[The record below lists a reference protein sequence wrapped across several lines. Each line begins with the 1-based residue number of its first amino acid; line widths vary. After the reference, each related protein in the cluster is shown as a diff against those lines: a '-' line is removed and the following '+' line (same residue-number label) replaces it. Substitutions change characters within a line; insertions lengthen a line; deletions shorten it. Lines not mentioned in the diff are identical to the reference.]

1 MQWSL
6 ILDIARNVGLI
17 GIIAYLTTRLPAV
30 RHALS
35 QSAFRSRDK
44 LILALVF
51 GGFSAFGNFLGIPV
65 MGSMANTRIVG
76 PIAGGLIGG
85 VWVGVGAGLLGAIPR
100 YFMGGF
106 TMWASVIANVI
117 AGLISG
123 LAYGKFRSRRLEL
136 PVALATGFCAEVV
149 LKLLVLLLSEPFEL
163 AWELEKIIGI
173 PTIIANTLAV
183 GLFIYIIRDVFQ
195 EQDKVQAKSAQQSM
209 RLIQQSTELMSE
221 GLNPKTAGKIV
232 RIIWLET
239 NAAAVA
245 LTDTTQILGFIGTGQ
260 DHHVAGSSLP
270 FQIAVEMV
278 ENTKTI
284 IHMDKQ
290 AWGCENHNCNL
301 SGLIMAPFIV
311 DGSLQGTLLFFKANE
326 AMVTPY
332 ELEMVQGIADFLS
345 LMLDKR
351 QLDEQKIMLSQA
363 EYNMLKAQ
371 VNPHFLFNTLGT
383 IRALVRTA
391 PEKARARIKD
401 LSDFLRRSLE
411 RTDDMIP
418 LAEEM
423 DLVRSFVRLEQS
435 RFGDRVRVSEVIQTD
450 LMDVM
455 IPVFA
460 VQPIMENAIK
470 HGLAAKRNGGNIQ
483 LRIRKNVELLQIDVE
498 DDGAGIAP
506 ERLAQILKFD
516 GSLDRSAAGTGI
528 GLNNIQK
535 RIQTTFGAN
544 YGLRITSQPGKGTLV
559 QIELPIISSRE
570 ANLDDV

>member
-1 MQWSL
+1 MQWPL

-35 QSAFRSRDK
+35 HSSFRSRDK
-44 LILALVF
+44 LILILVF

-85 VWVGVGAGLLGAIPR
+85 VWVGVGAGFLGAIPR
-100 YFMGGF
+100 YFIGGF
-106 TMWASVIANVI
+106 TMWASVIANII

-123 LAYGKFRSRRLEL
+123 LAYWKFRSRRLEL
-136 PVALATGFCAEVV
+136 PVALVTGFCAELM
-149 LKLLVLLLSEPFEL
+149 LKFLVLLLSKPFER

-183 GLFIYIIRDVFQ
+183 GLFIYIVRDVFQ
-195 EQDKVQAKSAQQSM
+195 EQDKVQAKAAQQSM
-209 RLIQQSTELMSE
+209 RLIQQSTELLSE
-221 GLNPKTAGKIV
+221 GLNSKTAAKIV
-232 RIIWLET
+232 RIIWLQT

-245 LTDTTQILGFIGTGQ
+245 LTDTTQLLGFIGTGQ
-260 DHHVAGSSLP
+260 EHHVVGSTLP
-270 FQIAVEMV
+270 IQIAAEMA
-278 ENTKTI
+278 ENSKTI
-284 IHMDKQ
+284 IPMDKQ
-290 AWGCENHNCNL
+290 AWGCPNHNCSL
-301 SGLIMAPFIV
+301 SGLIMAPLIV
-311 DGSLQGTLLFFKANE
+311 DGTLQGSLMFFTANE
-326 AMVTPY
+326 ATVTPY
-332 ELEMVQGIADFLS
+332 EMEMVQGIADFLS

-383 IRALVRTA
+383 IRALIRTA

-435 RFGDRVRVSEVIQTD
+435 RFGERVRVSEMIQSD
-450 LMDVM
+450 LTDVM
-455 IPVFA
+455 IPVFTL
-460 VQPIMENAIK
+460 QPIMENAIK
-470 HGLAAKRNGGNIQ
+470 HGLAAKRNGGSIQ
-483 LRIRKNVELLQIDVE
+483 LRIRKSADLLQIDVE
-498 DDGAGIAP
+498 DDGAGISP
-506 ERLAQILKFD
+506 ERLARILQFD
-516 GSLDRSAAGTGI
+516 GGLERSTAGTGI

-535 RIQTTFGAN
+535 RIQTAFGAEF
-544 YGLRITSQPGKGTLV
+544 GLRITSRLGTGTLV
-559 QIELPIISSRE
+559 QIELPILNRKE
-570 ANLDDV
+570 G

>member
-1 MQWSL
+1 MQQWPL

-35 QSAFRSRDK
+35 QSTFRRRDK

-85 VWVGVGAGLLGAIPR
+85 VWVGVGAGVLGAVPR

-106 TMWASVIANVI
+106 TMWASVVGNVA

-123 LAYGKFRSRRLEL
+123 LVYWKLRNRRLEL
-136 PVALATGFCAEVV
+136 PIALATGLAAEVL
-149 LKLLVLLLSEPFEL
+149 LKLLVLTISKPFER

-183 GLFIYIIRDVFQ
+183 GLFVYIVRDVFH

-209 RLIQQSTELMSE
+209 RLIQQSTELLGE
-221 GLNPKTAGKIV
+221 GLNSKTAGKIV

-245 LTDTTQILGFIGTGQ
+245 LTDTTHILGFVGAGQ
-260 DHHVAGSSLP
+260 EHHGAGSPLP
-270 FQIAVEMV
+270 AVVVGGPGE
-278 ENTKTI
+278 TATI
-284 IHMDKQ
+284 EVMDKQ
-290 AWGCENHNCNL
+290 AWGCIGHKCNL
-301 SGLIMAPFIV
+301 SSLINAPLIV
-311 DGSLQGTLLFFKANE
+311 DGNLRGTLLYFKANQDLI
-326 AMVTPY
+326 TPY
-332 ELEMVQGIADFLS
+332 ELEMVQGLADFLS

-351 QLDEQKIMLSQA
+351 QLNEQKIMLSQA
-363 EYNMLKAQ
+363 EYMMLKAQ

-411 RTDDMIP
+411 RSQDMIP
-418 LAEEM
+418 LSEEL
-423 DLVRSFVRLEQS
+423 DLVRSYIRLEQS
-435 RFGDRVRVSEVIQTD
+435 RFGERVRLNETIQPD
-450 LMDVM
+450 LLEAQV
-455 IPVFA
+455 PVFTL
-460 VQPIMENAIK
+460 QPIIENAIK
-470 HGLAAKRNGGNIQ
+470 HGLASRQSGGMLQ
-483 LRIRKNVELLQIDVE
+483 LRIHALERELQIEVA
-498 DDGAGIAP
+498 DDGVGISA
-506 ERLAQILKFD
+506 ERLQEVSRFD
-516 GSLDRSAAGTGI
+516 GCLSRGTSGTGI
-528 GLNNIQK
+528 GLHNVHR
-535 RIQTTFGAN
+535 RIQATFGAN
-544 YGLRITSQPGKGTLV
+544 YGLQLSSQLGQGTVVRIRMPLV
-559 QIELPIISSRE
+559 HRSEGDAI
-570 ANLDDV
+570 

>member
-1 MQWSL
+1 MQWPL

-35 QSAFRSRDK
+35 HSSFRSRDK
-44 LILALVF
+44 LILILVF

-106 TMWASVIANVI
+106 TMWASVIANII

-123 LAYGKFRSRRLEL
+123 LAYWKFRSRRLEL
-136 PVALATGFCAEVV
+136 PVALVTGFCAELM
-149 LKLLVLLLSEPFEL
+149 LKFLVLLLSKPFER

-183 GLFIYIIRDVFQ
+183 GLFIYIVRDVFQ
-195 EQDKVQAKSAQQSM
+195 EQDKVQAKAAQQSM
-209 RLIQQSTELMSE
+209 RLIQQSTELLSE
-221 GLNPKTAGKIV
+221 GLNSKTAAKIV
-232 RIIWLET
+232 RIIWLQT

-245 LTDTTQILGFIGTGQ
+245 LTDTTQLLGFIGTGQ
-260 DHHVAGSSLP
+260 EHHVAGSTLP
-270 FQIAVEMV
+270 IQIAAEMA
-278 ENTKTI
+278 ENSKTI
-284 IHMDKQ
+284 IPMDKQ
-290 AWGCENHNCNL
+290 AWGCHNHNCSL
-301 SGLIMAPFIV
+301 SGLIMAPLIV
-311 DGSLQGTLLFFKANE
+311 DGTLQGSLLFFKANE
-326 AMVTPY
+326 ATVTTY
-332 ELEMVQGIADFLS
+332 EMEMVQGIADFLS

-383 IRALVRTA
+383 IRALIRTA

-435 RFGDRVRVSEVIQTD
+435 RFGERVRVSEVIQSD
-450 LMDVM
+450 LTEVM
-455 IPVFA
+455 IPVFTL
-460 VQPIMENAIK
+460 QPIMENAIK
-470 HGLAAKRNGGNIQ
+470 HGLAAKRNGGSIQ
-483 LRIRKNVELLQIDVE
+483 LRIRKSADLLQIDVE
-498 DDGAGIAP
+498 DDGAGISP
-506 ERLAQILKFD
+506 ERLARILQFD
-516 GSLDRSAAGTGI
+516 GGLERSTAGTGI

-535 RIQTTFGAN
+535 RIQTAFGAEF
-544 YGLRITSQPGKGTLV
+544 GLRITSRLGTGTLV
-559 QIELPIISSRE
+559 QIELPILNRKE
-570 ANLDDV
+570 G

>member
-1 MQWSL
+1 MQWPL

-35 QSAFRSRDK
+35 HSSFRSRDK
-44 LILALVF
+44 LILILVF

-106 TMWASVIANVI
+106 TMWASVIANII

-123 LAYGKFRSRRLEL
+123 LAYWKFRSRRLEL
-136 PVALATGFCAEVV
+136 PVALVTGFCAELM
-149 LKLLVLLLSEPFEL
+149 LKFLVLLLSKPFER

-183 GLFIYIIRDVFQ
+183 GLFIYIVRDVFQ
-195 EQDKVQAKSAQQSM
+195 EQDKVQAKAAQQSM
-209 RLIQQSTELMSE
+209 RLIQQSTELLSE
-221 GLNPKTAGKIV
+221 GLNSKTAAKIV
-232 RIIWLET
+232 RIIWLQT

-245 LTDTTQILGFIGTGQ
+245 LTDTTQLLGFIGTGQ
-260 DHHVAGSSLP
+260 EHHLAGSPLP
-270 FQIAVEMV
+270 IQIAAEMA
-278 ENTKTI
+278 ENSKTI
-284 IHMDKQ
+284 IPMDKQ
-290 AWGCENHNCNL
+290 AWGCHNHNCSL
-301 SGLIMAPFIV
+301 SGLIMAPLIV
-311 DGSLQGTLLFFKANE
+311 DGTLQGSLLFFKANE
-326 AMVTPY
+326 ATVTTY
-332 ELEMVQGIADFLS
+332 EMEMVQGIADFLS

-383 IRALVRTA
+383 IRALIRTA

-435 RFGDRVRVSEVIQTD
+435 RFGERVRVSEVIQSD
-450 LMDVM
+450 LTDVM
-455 IPVFA
+455 IPVFTL
-460 VQPIMENAIK
+460 QPIMENAIK
-470 HGLAAKRNGGNIQ
+470 HGLAAKRNGGSIQ
-483 LRIRKNVELLQIDVE
+483 LRIRKSADLLQIDVE
-498 DDGAGIAP
+498 DDGAGISP
-506 ERLAQILKFD
+506 ERLARILQFD
-516 GSLDRSAAGTGI
+516 GGLERSTAGTGI

-535 RIQTTFGAN
+535 RIQTAFGAEF
-544 YGLRITSQPGKGTLV
+544 GLRITSRLGTGTLV
-559 QIELPIISSRE
+559 QIELPILNRKE
-570 ANLDDV
+570 G

>member
-1 MQWSL
+1 MQWPL

-35 QSAFRSRDK
+35 HSSFRSRDK
-44 LILALVF
+44 LILILVF

-85 VWVGVGAGLLGAIPR
+85 VWVGVGAGFLGAIPR
-100 YFMGGF
+100 YFIGGF
-106 TMWASVIANVI
+106 TMWASVIANII

-123 LAYGKFRSRRLEL
+123 LAYWKFRSRRLEL
-136 PVALATGFCAEVV
+136 PVALVTGFCAELM
-149 LKLLVLLLSEPFEL
+149 LKFLVLLLSKPFER

-183 GLFIYIIRDVFQ
+183 GLFIYIVRDVFQ
-195 EQDKVQAKSAQQSM
+195 EQDKVQAKAAQQSM
-209 RLIQQSTELMSE
+209 RLIQQSTELLSE
-221 GLNPKTAGKIV
+221 GLNSKTAAKIV
-232 RIIWLET
+232 RIIWLQT

-245 LTDTTQILGFIGTGQ
+245 LTDTTQLLGFIGTGQ
-260 DHHVAGSSLP
+260 EHHVVGSTLP
-270 FQIAVEMV
+270 IQIAAEMA
-278 ENTKTI
+278 ENSKTI
-284 IHMDKQ
+284 IPMDKQ
-290 AWGCENHNCNL
+290 AWGCPNHNCSL
-301 SGLIMAPFIV
+301 SGLIMAPLIV
-311 DGSLQGTLLFFKANE
+311 DGTLQGSLMFFTANE
-326 AMVTPY
+326 ATVTPY
-332 ELEMVQGIADFLS
+332 EMEMVQGIADFLS

-383 IRALVRTA
+383 IRALIRTA

-435 RFGDRVRVSEVIQTD
+435 RFGERVRVSEMIQSD
-450 LMDVM
+450 LTDVM
-455 IPVFA
+455 IPVFTL
-460 VQPIMENAIK
+460 QPIMENAIK
-470 HGLAAKRNGGNIQ
+470 HGLAAKRNGGSIQ
-483 LRIRKNVELLQIDVE
+483 LRIRKSADLLQIDVE
-498 DDGAGIAP
+498 DDGAGISP
-506 ERLAQILKFD
+506 ERLARILQFD
-516 GSLDRSAAGTGI
+516 GGLERSTAGTGI

-535 RIQTTFGAN
+535 RIQTAFGAEF
-544 YGLRITSQPGKGTLV
+544 GLRITSHLGTGTLV
-559 QIELPIISSRE
+559 QIELPILNRKE
-570 ANLDDV
+570 G

>member
-1 MQWSL
+1 MQWPL

-35 QSAFRSRDK
+35 HSSFRSRDK
-44 LILALVF
+44 LILILVF

-106 TMWASVIANVI
+106 TMWASVIANII

-123 LAYGKFRSRRLEL
+123 LAYWKFRSRRLEL
-136 PVALATGFCAEVV
+136 PVALVTGFCAELM
-149 LKLLVLLLSEPFEL
+149 LKFLVLLLSKPFER

-183 GLFIYIIRDVFQ
+183 GLFIYIVRDVFQ
-195 EQDKVQAKSAQQSM
+195 EQDKVQAKAAQQSM
-209 RLIQQSTELMSE
+209 RLIQQSTELLSE
-221 GLNPKTAGKIV
+221 GLNSKTAAKIV
-232 RIIWLET
+232 RIIWLQT

-245 LTDTTQILGFIGTGQ
+245 LTDTTQLLGFIGTGQ
-260 DHHVAGSSLP
+260 EHHVAGSTLP
-270 FQIAVEMV
+270 IQIAAEMA
-278 ENTKTI
+278 ENSKTI
-284 IHMDKQ
+284 IPMDKQ
-290 AWGCENHNCNL
+290 AWGCHNHNCSL
-301 SGLIMAPFIV
+301 SGLIMAPLIV
-311 DGSLQGTLLFFKANE
+311 DGTLQGSLLFFKANE
-326 AMVTPY
+326 ATVTTY
-332 ELEMVQGIADFLS
+332 EMEMVQGIADFLS

-383 IRALVRTA
+383 IRALIRTA

-435 RFGDRVRVSEVIQTD
+435 RFGERVRVSEMIQSD
-450 LMDVM
+450 LTDVM
-455 IPVFA
+455 IPVFTL
-460 VQPIMENAIK
+460 QPIMENAIK
-470 HGLAAKRNGGNIQ
+470 HGLAAKRNGGSIQ
-483 LRIRKNVELLQIDVE
+483 LRIRKSADLLQIDVE
-498 DDGAGIAP
+498 DDGAGISP
-506 ERLAQILKFD
+506 ERLARILQFD
-516 GSLDRSAAGTGI
+516 GGLERSTAGTGI

-535 RIQTTFGAN
+535 RIQTAFGAEF
-544 YGLRITSQPGKGTLV
+544 GLRITSRLGTGTLV
-559 QIELPIISSRE
+559 QIELPILNRKE
-570 ANLDDV
+570 G

>member
-1 MQWSL
+1 MQWPL

-35 QSAFRSRDK
+35 HSSFRSRDK
-44 LILALVF
+44 LILILVF

-106 TMWASVIANVI
+106 TMWASVIANII

-123 LAYGKFRSRRLEL
+123 LAYWKFRSRRLEL
-136 PVALATGFCAEVV
+136 PVALVTGFCAELM
-149 LKLLVLLLSEPFEL
+149 LKFLVLLLSKPFER

-183 GLFIYIIRDVFQ
+183 GLFIYIVRDVFQ
-195 EQDKVQAKSAQQSM
+195 EQDKVQAKAAQQSM
-209 RLIQQSTELMSE
+209 RLIQQSTELLSE
-221 GLNPKTAGKIV
+221 GLNSKTAAKIV
-232 RIIWLET
+232 RIIWLQT

-245 LTDTTQILGFIGTGQ
+245 LTDTTQLLGFIGTGQ
-260 DHHVAGSSLP
+260 EHHLAGSPLP
-270 FQIAVEMV
+270 IQIAAEMA
-278 ENTKTI
+278 ENSKTI
-284 IHMDKQ
+284 IPMDKQ
-290 AWGCENHNCNL
+290 AWGCHNHNCSL
-301 SGLIMAPFIV
+301 SGLIMAPLIV
-311 DGSLQGTLLFFKANE
+311 DGTLQGSLLFFKANE
-326 AMVTPY
+326 ATVTTY
-332 ELEMVQGIADFLS
+332 EMEMVQGIADFLS

-383 IRALVRTA
+383 IRALIRTA

-435 RFGDRVRVSEVIQTD
+435 RFGERVRVSEVIQSD
-450 LMDVM
+450 LTEVM
-455 IPVFA
+455 IPVFTL
-460 VQPIMENAIK
+460 QPIMENAIK
-470 HGLAAKRNGGNIQ
+470 HGLAAKRNGGSIQ
-483 LRIRKNVELLQIDVE
+483 LRIRKSADLLQIDVE
-498 DDGAGIAP
+498 DDGAGISP
-506 ERLAQILKFD
+506 ERLARILQFD
-516 GSLDRSAAGTGI
+516 GGLERSTAGTGI

-535 RIQTTFGAN
+535 RIQTAFGAEF
-544 YGLRITSQPGKGTLV
+544 GLRITSRLGTGTLV
-559 QIELPIISSRE
+559 QIELPILNRKE
-570 ANLDDV
+570 G

>member
-1 MQWSL
+1 MQWPL

-35 QSAFRSRDK
+35 HSSFRSRDK

-106 TMWASVIANVI
+106 TMWASVIANII

-123 LAYGKFRSRRLEL
+123 LAYWKFRSRRLEL
-136 PVALATGFCAEVV
+136 PVALVTGFCAEVI
-149 LKLLVLLLSEPFEL
+149 LKLLVLLLSEPFER

-183 GLFIYIIRDVFQ
+183 GLFIYIVRDVFQ

-209 RLIQQSTELMSE
+209 RLIQQSTELLSE
-221 GLNPKTAGKIV
+221 GLNPKTAAKIV
-232 RIIWLET
+232 RIIWLQT

-245 LTDTTQILGFIGTGQ
+245 LTDTTQLLGFIGTGQ
-260 DHHVAGSSLP
+260 EHHVAGSPLP
-270 FQIAVEMV
+270 MPIAAEMAA
-278 ENTKTI
+278 NAKTI
-284 IHMDKQ
+284 IPMDKQ
-290 AWGCENHNCNL
+290 AWGCKNHNCNL
-301 SGLIMAPFIV
+301 TGLIMSPLIV
-311 DGSLQGTLLFFKANE
+311 DGTLRGALLFFKANE
-326 AMVTPY
+326 DTVTPY
-332 ELEMVQGIADFLS
+332 EMEMVQGIADFLS

-411 RTDDMIP
+411 RT
-418 LAEEM
+418 
-423 DLVRSFVRLEQS
+423 FVRLEQS
-435 RFGDRVRVSEVIQTD
+435 RFGDRIRVSEMIQAD
-450 LMDVM
+450 LTDVM
-455 IPVFA
+455 IPVFTL
-460 VQPIMENAIK
+460 QPIMENAIK
-470 HGLAAKRNGGNIQ
+470 HGLAAKRNGGSIQ
-483 LRIRKNVELLQIDVE
+483 LRIQKNADLLQIDVE
-498 DDGAGIAP
+498 DDGAGISA
-506 ERLAQILKFD
+506 ERLCRILQFD
-516 GSLDRSAAGTGI
+516 GGLERSSAGTGI

-535 RIQTTFGAN
+535 RIQTAFGAEF
-544 YGLRITSQPGKGTLV
+544 GLRITSHLGTGTLV
-559 QIELPIISSRE
+559 QIELPIISRKE
-570 ANLDDV
+570 E

>member
-1 MQWSL
+1 MQWPL

-35 QSAFRSRDK
+35 QSSFRSRDK

-51 GGFSAFGNFLGIPV
+51 GAFSAFGNFLGIPV

-85 VWVGVGAGLLGAIPR
+85 VWVGVGAGLLGALPR

-106 TMWASVIANVI
+106 TMWASVLANMV

-123 LAYGKFRSRRLEL
+123 FVYYKFRSRRLEL
-136 PVALATGFCAEVV
+136 PVALATGLCAEVM
-149 LKLLVLLLSEPFEL
+149 LKLLVLGISEPFER

-183 GLFIYIIRDVFQ
+183 GLFVYIVRDVFQ
-195 EQDKVQAKSAQQSM
+195 EQDKVQAKAAQRSM
-209 RLIQQSTELMSE
+209 RLIQQSTELLSE

-232 RIIWLET
+232 SIIRLET

-245 LTDTTQILGFIGTGQ
+245 LTDTQHFLAFAGAGQ
-260 DHHVAGSSLP
+260 EYHRPGDSLP
-270 FQIAVEMV
+270 IVI
-278 ENTKTI
+278 KTWPGEYERGI
-284 IHMDKQ
+284 LEIDKP
-290 AWGCENHNCNL
+290 AWGCRDDHRCSLTSLIRAPLMIDGNL
-301 SGLIMAPFIV
+301 CGALLVLKADNDLI
-311 DGSLQGTLLFFKANE
+311 
-326 AMVTPY
+326 TPY

-371 VNPHFLFNTLGT
+371 VNPHFLFNTLST

-401 LSDFLRRSLE
+401 LSDFLRQSLE
-411 RTDDMIP
+411 RSHDMVS

-423 DLVRSFVRLEQS
+423 DLVHSYIRLERS
-435 RFGDRVRVSEVIQTD
+435 RFGDRIRVSEMIQTE
-450 LMDVM
+450 LMDV
-455 IPVFA
+455 ILPIFSL
-460 VQPIMENAIK
+460 QPLVENAIK
-470 HGLAAKRNGGNIQ
+470 HGLSSKHSGGNLQ
-483 LRIRKNVELLQIDVE
+483 LRIYRDEDCLLVDVE
-498 DDGAGIAP
+498 DDGLGICA
-506 ERLAQILKFD
+506 ERLAQIIKFD
-516 GSLDRSAAGTGI
+516 GHLNRVAGSAGI
-528 GLNNIQK
+528 GLNNIHK
-535 RIQTTFGAN
+535 RIQTTFGKN
-544 YGLRITSQPGKGTLV
+544 FGLKITSQQGKGTLV
-559 QIELPIISSRE
+559 QIRLPIIRRQE
-570 ANLDDV
+570 G

>member
-1 MQWSL
+1 MQWPL

-35 QSAFRSRDK
+35 HSSFRSRDK
-44 LILALVF
+44 LILILVF

-106 TMWASVIANVI
+106 TMWASVIANII

-123 LAYGKFRSRRLEL
+123 LAYWKFRSRRLEL
-136 PVALATGFCAEVV
+136 PVALVTGFCAELM
-149 LKLLVLLLSEPFEL
+149 LKFLVLLLSKPFER

-183 GLFIYIIRDVFQ
+183 GLFIYIVRDVFQ
-195 EQDKVQAKSAQQSM
+195 EQDKVQAKAAQQSM
-209 RLIQQSTELMSE
+209 RLIQQSTELLSE
-221 GLNPKTAGKIV
+221 GLNSKTAAKIV
-232 RIIWLET
+232 RIIWLQT

-245 LTDTTQILGFIGTGQ
+245 LTDTTQLLGFIGTGHE
-260 DHHVAGSSLP
+260 HHVAGSTLP
-270 FQIAVEMV
+270 IPIAAEMA
-278 ENTKTI
+278 ENSKTI
-284 IHMDKQ
+284 IPMDKQ
-290 AWGCENHNCNL
+290 AWGCHNHNCSL
-301 SGLIMAPFIV
+301 SGLIMAPLIV
-311 DGSLQGTLLFFKANE
+311 DGTLQGSLLFFKANE
-326 AMVTPY
+326 ATVTPY
-332 ELEMVQGIADFLS
+332 EMEMVQGIADFLS

-383 IRALVRTA
+383 IRALIRTA

-435 RFGDRVRVSEVIQTD
+435 RFGERVRVSEVIQSD
-450 LMDVM
+450 LTEVM
-455 IPVFA
+455 IPVFTL
-460 VQPIMENAIK
+460 QPIMENAIK
-470 HGLAAKRNGGNIQ
+470 HGLAAKRNGGSIQ
-483 LRIRKNVELLQIDVE
+483 LRIRKSADLLQIDVE
-498 DDGAGIAP
+498 DDGAGISP
-506 ERLAQILKFD
+506 ERLARILQFD
-516 GSLDRSAAGTGI
+516 GGLERSTAGTGI

-535 RIQTTFGAN
+535 RIQTAFGAEF
-544 YGLRITSQPGKGTLV
+544 GLRITSRLGTGTLV
-559 QIELPIISSRE
+559 QIELPILNRKE
-570 ANLDDV
+570 G